1 MRSKFSRPT
10 DALMAYVKRSD
21 AVVRKRRAHAPPAR
35 LLRQFMMPEE
45 ALADRADLLRLPGP
59 EMTVLLGGLR
69 VLGAHT
75 TGSKHGVF
83 TAMPGTLA
91 NDFFVNLLGMR
102 TKWHRTGGD
111 VYGAGTAKRTSS
123 SGRAPGST

>member
-1 MRSKFSRPT
+1 
-10 DALMAYVKRSD
+10 
-21 AVVRKRRAHAPPAR
+21 
-35 LLRQFMMPEE
+35 
-45 ALADRADLLRLPGP
+45 
-59 EMTVLLGGLR
+59 MTVLLGGLR

-75 TGSKHGVF
+75 TGSKHGVV
-83 TAMPGTLA
+83 TAKPGTLA

-123 SGRAPGST
+123 SGRAPAGRLDLRLSLAVACDRGGLRLRRFQE